1 MKFDQIIKISDL
13 SIQINRTSVL
23 SLLGYK
29 RGKTK
34 LSAPAGR
41 VLEAAFN
48 RAEGLIHPQ
57 GVYLI
62 NRIKEKFNETITFFN
77 SPVLLRG
84 KSISRLLSPSS
95 AAALMAV
102 NIGLKLEETIAQET
116 QAGNLEEALAL
127 DVIGSE
133 AAEAAAEA
141 LNVHLISLA
150 RQEKL
155 LLTRRYSPGYGDFS
169 LDNQSQLFHALS
181 LKDLGISI
189 DENFVLSPKKTI
201 TAVIGVNQ

>member
-34 LSAPAGR
+34 LSEPAGK
-41 VLEAAFN
+41 VLEAAFK

-62 NRIKEKFNETITFFN
+62 KRIKEKSHETITFIN
-77 SPVLLRG
+77 SQVFFRG
-84 KSISRLLSPSS
+84 KSISRLLSRSS

-102 NIGLKLEETIAQET
+102 TIGLKLEETIAQET
-116 QAGNLEEALAL
+116 QAGNLEKALAL

-181 LKDLGISI
+181 LEDLGISI
-189 DENFVLSPKKTI
+189 DENFVLTPKKTI
-201 TAVIGVNQ
+201 TAVIGVIQ

>member
-1 MKFDQIIKISDL
+1 MKFDQIMKISDL

-34 LSAPAGR
+34 LSAPAGK
-41 VLEAAFN
+41 VLETAYKH
-48 RAEGLIHPQ
+48 AEDLIHPQ

-62 NRIKEKFNETITFFN
+62 NRIKDKSNETITFIN
-77 SPVLLRG
+77 SQVFFRG

-102 NIGLKLEETIAQET
+102 TIGLKLEETIAQET

-189 DENFVLSPKKTI
+189 DENFVLTPKKTI
-201 TAVIGVNQ
+201 TAVIGVIQ